1 METLAFY
8 GVCLAVGL
16 VHWATVGQIKDGYV
30 EMAREYRKIILE
42 REETQR
48 QMYTV
53 TYDATTDAQYN
64 ANTDAFYG
72 ERTAEFENFEAE
84 VQ

>member
-1 METLAFY
+1 METLVFLCMAI
-8 GVCLAVGL
+8 AVM
-16 VHWATVGQIKDGYV
+16 HWATVWQIKNGYV

-64 ANTDAFYG
+64 ANSDAFYG
-72 ERTAEFENFEAE
+72 DRTAEFENFEAE